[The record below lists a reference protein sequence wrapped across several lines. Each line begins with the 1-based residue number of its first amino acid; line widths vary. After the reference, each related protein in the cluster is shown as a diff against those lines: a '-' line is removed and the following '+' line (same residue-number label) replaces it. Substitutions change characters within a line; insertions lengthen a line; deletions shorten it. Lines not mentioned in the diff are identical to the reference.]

1 MSRIALSLR
10 AVQLH
15 LGTFFLWGHQI
26 GTLLKNSTIS
36 YFGNL
41 VSYYP
46 DLEVIDLSNSQ
57 YWLQINACWLIDQPE
72 QHHLQS
78 PFKLVSA
85 PLEVLDFENLLQ
97 LDLSDNFIQ
106 VLTQTVSF
114 WKIGQYNFKKLPAE
128 YEYLT
133 ATLFIDG
140 NLLLCDCS
148 LVNIF
153 RSVSYVDSPNSPECV
168 SQGLG
173 SNTCYHAKEFWLF
186 CEPKKDNFKNT
197 TFLFF

>member
-1 MSRIALSLR
+1 MTKQSHI
-10 AVQLH
+10 
-15 LGTFFLWGHQI
+15 I
-26 GTLLKNSTIS
+26 CN
-36 YFGNL
+36 
-41 VSYYP
+41 
-46 DLEVIDLSNSQ
+46 Q
-57 YWLQINACWLIDQPE
+57 Y
-72 QHHLQS
+72 
-78 PFKLVSA
+78 KLVSA

-106 VLTQTVSF
+106 VLTQAASF
-114 WKIGQYNFKKLPAE
+114 WKIGQHNFKKLPAE

-173 SNTCYHAKEFWLF
+173 SYTGYFKPFGYFISPKRTTSKILHFCSSKKWTCFDFMRPGNSKERVKLRHGLF
-186 CEPKKDNFKNT
+186 MPLDLELT
-197 TFLFF
+197 LF